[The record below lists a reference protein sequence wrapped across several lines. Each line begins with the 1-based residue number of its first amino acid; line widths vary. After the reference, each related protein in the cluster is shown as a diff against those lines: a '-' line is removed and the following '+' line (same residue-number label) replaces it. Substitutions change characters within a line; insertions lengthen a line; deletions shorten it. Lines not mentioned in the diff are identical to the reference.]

1 MVEAIILVNTRVGT
15 EEEVIKKLL
24 KIDKVREVYFVY
36 GVYDIIVKVQA
47 DDINK
52 LREVV
57 TTKIRRIDNI
67 LSTSTMVVME
77 AYKKSII

>member
-24 KIDKVREVYFVY
+24 KIDEVREVYFVY